1 MRPGWIWF
9 SAIVLVIGA
18 GLAAAQRGMGRGGG
32 QPPAAAR
39 GPVQRPPEA
48 GPPAGAPRGAEAPRG
63 PRTDTAVVQLQ
74 RHPELAERVAPLLP
88 PGVTAEQAAAGF
100 RNWGQFVAAL
110 QVSKN
115 LGIPFE
121 DLKARMTGAE
131 SVSLGKAIQE
141 LRPDL
146 SRDQVRAAVRE
157 AEREAKRIRREAG
170 KGAPPGTGPAQPQ
183 S

>member
-1 MRPGWIWF
+1 MRRGWLWF
-9 SAIVLVIGA
+9 GAIALVAGA
-18 GLAAAQRGMGRGGG
+18 GLAPAQRGMGRGGG

-39 GPVQRPPEA
+39 GPAERPPEA
-48 GPPAGAPRGAEAPRG
+48 RPAAKVPRGGEAPRG
-63 PRTDTAVVQLQ
+63 PQANMAVVQLQ
-74 RHPELAERVAPLLP
+74 RHPELAERVGPLLP

-121 DLKARMTGAE
+121 DLKARMTGPE

-157 AEREAKRIRREAG
+157 AEREAKRIRRETG
-170 KGAPPGTGPAQPQ
+170 KGAPPGTGPAKPQ